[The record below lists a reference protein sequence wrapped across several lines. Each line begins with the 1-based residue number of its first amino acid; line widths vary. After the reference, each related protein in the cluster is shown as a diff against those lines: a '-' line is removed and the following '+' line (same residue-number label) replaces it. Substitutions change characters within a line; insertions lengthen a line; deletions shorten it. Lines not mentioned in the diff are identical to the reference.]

1 LGRFIAYRLLRKG
14 EKKMTNYN
22 IVANTEE
29 AKYQIIE
36 VIQSSGAILSGV
48 SAYGLGYYIQLNA
61 TEEQAERINNA
72 LEVVA

>member
-1 LGRFIAYRLLRKG
+1 
-14 EKKMTNYN
+14 MTNYN
-22 IVANTEE
+22 IVAKTEE

-36 VIQSSGAILSGV
+36 VIRTSGAILSGV

-72 LEVVA
+72 LEVGA

>member
-1 LGRFIAYRLLRKG
+1 
-14 EKKMTNYN
+14 MTNYN